1 MNKDEIREMLLDDVD
16 IFRLKAEYYESL
28 GLFEVA
34 KYANN
39 LASNLELALTTLPS
53 KDDQEIS

>member
-1 MNKDEIREMLLDDVD
+1 MNKDEIREILLDDVD

-28 GLFEVA
+28 GLFEAA

-53 KDDQEIS
+53 EDDQEIS